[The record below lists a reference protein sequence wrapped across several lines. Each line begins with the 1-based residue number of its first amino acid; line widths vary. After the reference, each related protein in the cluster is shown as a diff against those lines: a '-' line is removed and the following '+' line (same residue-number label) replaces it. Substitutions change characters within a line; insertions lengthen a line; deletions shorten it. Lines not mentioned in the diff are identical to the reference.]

1 MSDRQSQQNASLP
14 GLGFKEFVSMIAVL
28 MAVNAL
34 AIDTMLPALPQ
45 IGDVLGITHDNERQ
59 WIITSYVLGFG
70 GAQLIYGPISD
81 RYGRKPILIG
91 SLIFFVI
98 FSLCATF
105 AQSFAFMIF
114 SRVMQGVA
122 VASTRVIT
130 VSIVRDCYSGR
141 QMARVMSLSFIVF
154 MIIPVLAPALGQ
166 LMLVFAR
173 WQWIFGAFALFG
185 SVVALWVTLRL
196 PETLHPEYRR
206 PMEIGPV
213 LEAYRKVV
221 SNRLSVGYTLATT
234 LMMGSL
240 FGFIASIQQVVADV
254 FGAADMLPLAFAV
267 PALFMALAAFLN
279 SRVVLRVGT
288 RLLSH
293 GALIGF
299 IGFGALHVI
308 SSLSGQ
314 ETLWSF
320 SAIQMGQMFCF
331 GLASANFG
339 AMAMEPLG
347 DVAGTAASVQGFV
360 TTIGGAVCGIVIG
373 QAYDHSTL
381 PLGVGFTF
389 LGMLALGAVLYAE
402 HGRLFVSRSQ
412 SASA

>member
-1 MSDRQSQQNASLP
+1 
-14 GLGFKEFVSMIAVL
+14 
-28 MAVNAL
+28 
-34 AIDTMLPALPQ
+34 
-45 IGDVLGITHDNERQ
+45 
-59 WIITSYVLGFG
+59 
-70 GAQLIYGPISD
+70 
-81 RYGRKPILIG
+81 
-91 SLIFFVI
+91 
-98 FSLCATF
+98 
-105 AQSFAFMIF
+105 
-114 SRVMQGVA
+114 
-122 VASTRVIT
+122 
-130 VSIVRDCYSGR
+130 
-141 QMARVMSLSFIVF
+141 
-154 MIIPVLAPALGQ
+154 
-166 LMLVFAR
+166 
-173 WQWIFGAFALFG
+173 
-185 SVVALWVTLRL
+185 
-196 PETLHPEYRR
+196 
-206 PMEIGPV
+206 
-213 LEAYRKVV
+213 
-221 SNRLSVGYTLATT
+221 LSVGYTLATT